1 MPHPRM
7 PLLRGIARAARCA
20 AHARRV
26 RKVLSTP
33 AASTQVRWGHRGV
46 RMDRGC
52 AVVCGWP
59 GFFFFGPPPPRG
71 CAPSVPIVLPWRL
84 RPSCRAIRLLVSSP
98 LVPGRGLV
106 WFSPAAARPMTR
118 DGGARRLCRPLCV
131 CASCGGEGAA
141 VVTVTMSLCCFC
153 ALQRGGRV
161 QGVGRDGGRRAVSL
175 TGCVSIVQR
184 RKSRLTL
191 DPGLGEASREPAE

>member
-71 CAPSVPIVLPWRL
+71 CAPRVPIVLPWRL

-106 WFSPAAARPMTR
+106 WFGPAAARPMAR

-131 CASCGGEGAA
+131 CASCGGEGGCCVDRDNVLALFLCAA
-141 VVTVTMSLCCFC
+141 ARWAC
-153 ALQRGGRV
+153 A
-161 QGVGRDGGRRAVSL
+161 GRREGRGTEGSQLDRVCFDCAAPQITTYV
-175 TGCVSIVQR
+175 G
-184 RKSRLTL
+184 SRF
-191 DPGLGEASREPAE
+191 G